1 MYIILNCVFLRI
13 TCSSYVSNPF
23 LMNCRAYANYMQ
35 INYTCVP
42 GTSMI
47 SEFVI

>member
-1 MYIILNCVFLRI
+1 MYIKLRFFRV

-42 GTSMI
+42 GASMI
-47 SEFVI
+47 AELFA